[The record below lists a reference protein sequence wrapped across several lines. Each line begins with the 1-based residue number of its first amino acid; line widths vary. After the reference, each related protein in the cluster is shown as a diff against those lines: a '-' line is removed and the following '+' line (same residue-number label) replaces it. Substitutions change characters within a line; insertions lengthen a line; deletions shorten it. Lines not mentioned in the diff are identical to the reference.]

1 MGKRVH
7 ILISKIDD
15 TWFTKQS
22 IQIKNLLEKQGIDA
36 SLRPVNQGDPVY
48 PKLWLPRHSIQKE
61 RYTQEFIKNN
71 NIVAGDTI
79 YCHFG
84 DLAKRIIVGFPE
96 MPCKFIVHCHGYDVG
111 KVCYQDFHFYSK
123 FQEKVHKFITPTSYL
138 GGLLACHGVPTN
150 KIECIQYG
158 VDPDFWTPAPERY
171 PINPFRAVSVSRLI
185 AKKRVLE
192 AMHSFLAFSLA
203 MQQTDRTYTGMMA
216 IVGDGPQFEML
227 RKTAN
232 KLNDNSPGVKFVM
245 MGDLKHEDVRRVLHQ
260 SHVFVACNARAED
273 GNTDG
278 SPIAWLE
285 SLACNVPVVAPE
297 PLCEINYAYKATDG
311 TVVATA
317 KAIHGAYRDIAQ
329 GNDHNEGRR
338 YIMTDA
344 NWNTHCNAI
353 VNLLLE

>member
-7 ILISKIDD
+7 ILISKIDN
-15 TWFTKQS
+15 TWFTQQS
-22 IQIKNLLEKQGIDA
+22 IRVRRLLA
-36 SLRPVNQGDPVY
+36 SAKVEADIRPVNQNSDAY
-48 PKLWLPRHSIQKE
+48 PKLWLPRYKTQHN
-61 RYTQEFIKNN
+61 RYTEEFLKKNG
-71 NIVAGDTI
+71 IEEGDI
-79 YCHFG
+79 LYIHFG
-84 DLAKRIIVGFPE
+84 DVAKRIISGFPGL
-96 MPCKFIVHCHGYDVG
+96 PCKVVVHCHGYDVG
-111 KVCYQDFHFYSK
+111 KVLYSDFHFYSK
-123 FQEKVHKFITPTSYL
+123 LQHLVHKFITPTDYL

-232 KLNDNSPGVKFVM
+232 KLNEKSPGVKFVM

-260 SHVFVACNARAED
+260 SHVFIACNARAED

-297 PLCEINYAYKATDG
+297 PLCPTAAYRRTDG
-311 TVVATA
+311 TITGTA
-317 KAIHGAYRDIAQ
+317 KAIHGVYIELAAGTY
-329 GNDHNEGRR
+329 HEVRR
-338 YIMTDA
+338 YVLSDA
-344 NWNTHCNAI
+344 NWNTHCAAI
-353 VNLLLE
+353 INNLPLE